1 MNPLKLRTK
10 SVYSDI
16 EPTQDGLRILTTRYR
31 GRGMSADRYDVWMAN
46 LGPSEALLKRW
57 QSSAITWGQYVR
69 LYRAQLFEDPPL
81 DQENP
86 LIKNHGQKFTL
97 RLLKNLASRQTV
109 TLMCHCLEEEP
120 HCHRHVL
127 QKLILR
133 KAT

>member
-57 QSSAITWGQYVR
+57 QSGAITWGQYVR
-69 LYRAQLFEDPPL
+69 LYRAQLFENPPL
-81 DQENP
+81 DQENL

-109 TLMCHCLEEEP
+109 TLMCHCREDEP

-127 QKLILR
+127 QKLILSN
-133 KAT
+133 AI